1 MDKKLLDSL
10 NNLSI
15 ALQDISDS
23 LKSKS
28 EAKSATAQA
37 MKGGDFSKEIKQISV
52 GVIQLKKDTK
62 QILANQQTIMNMG
75 KNKSKGADVA
85 EGLGKDKQKQKFF
98 KQGIGVILLIA
109 VAVLALGI
117 AFRLVGKVN
126 FLSVIA
132 LSIAL
137 PLLAIGFAKVHTV
150 LKQVGFEAKKDGINF
165 VIAMVAISTAITVS
179 SWILSMIKPIGFIQA
194 ITGILIGA
202 MFFVI
207 SNNLENIFIGVA
219 VFHKLKI
226 SPLKLIISLV
236 AISAAI
242 TASSYVLG
250 LIRPISFIQ
259 AITAILI
266 ASMFAVIGYSL
277 HKIAAGVAAFKLTG
291 VKSQDLLLVLVGIAA
306 AITAS
311 SYVLG
316 LIRPLSFSQAITGI
330 LISVLFLVISLNFEK
345 IAFGVAAFKK
355 TQVKATD
362 LLLVLV
368 GIAAAITASS
378 WVLSLIVPIGL
389 MQFLTALGIAILFA
403 LMSYVMP
410 QLAVGIYIM
419 EKSLGKKGLFL
430 MPLIFVAISI
440 AIMLSSHIL
449 QKTADIKFMTL
460 LRVLALGIILALVV
474 LAFTPAM
481 ILLGKMS
488 FKDLLMGGLGVVII
502 ATAIMVSSLILSLGK
517 YDKYP
522 DWKWALGVGLS
533 IIMFAPG
540 VVILGILAM
549 ADGGLSQILGAVMV
563 LIVATAIM
571 ATSHILGMGK
581 YDKYPPILWTLGTV
595 AAMLPFAV
603 AMVAL
608 GFIAI
613 SGIGAIAMIAG
624 AIAILGVAKTI
635 VETAKILAL
644 GKYDKYPALL
654 WTLGTVAA
662 MLPFAV
668 AMVALGFIAISGI
681 GAVAMIAGAVAILG
695 VAETIV
701 ETSKILDKG
710 KYAGGP
716 PLWWS
721 LGVGLVMTG
730 FGLAILLLGSFIVGT
745 LGFGWIA
752 LKAGSAAVSLVAQS
766 IVDASIILQK
776 GKYVGGPT
784 KEWAEGIAIA
794 LGAFS
799 PIYSMLMASGVL
811 KLFGGGGVSPDD
823 FAQAIVTVSGG
834 IIDAAKFF
842 AENTA
847 VFKNGPSKEWAEGVG
862 TAIGAFA
869 PVFQVLQD
877 SAPGLFSSGG
887 PSVEDM
893 AVAIMTISQGI
904 VEAARFF
911 ANPEISALF
920 NTEGNYPSEAWGR
933 GVGAA
938 LNAFAPVFKSLSEDT
953 GWFTSG
959 TDVVDGMTYGVRA
972 LSYSLVDAAIA
983 FSSVDPASWTSYPS
997 HTWAEG
1003 VRTSITSF
1011 LDIFS
1016 VIEERGYSIFTFQM
1030 YSKVLQGAIKSIS
1043 LSAAYLWASKKFFG
1057 FKLDKSWV
1065 TNLSKSVLGYAAL
1078 TQQLDKMLGFDEKTS
1093 IKSGGFLGVGGS
1105 TTTKTTRKMK
1115 DVSIVNRI
1123 VSQLVETAKILYTN
1137 RKSFS
1142 FKLDANWVSSLRTNL
1157 LDYAKLA
1164 KDIEKSLNVKEI
1176 VNISLGKFGNYS
1188 FQTTRTADVGV
1199 VNKIVHQ
1206 LVTSAK
1212 LIYDNKKFFSFKLD
1226 PNWVRYLRFNLLD
1239 YVYLARDIEDA
1250 MTIHE
1255 TTSVNLGRFGSYEF
1269 HTTRTADVGLV
1280 NKMTNQL
1287 VMTAGILWKNK
1298 KFFENKIDPNY
1309 VRNMATN
1316 IKDFAKLVRYLSKDD
1331 SLSTGVLSMFGLDP
1345 ISRAAY
1351 GMNKMAS
1358 AFDKLAS
1365 SLNKFSSA
1373 IKSVDGQKV
1382 NMIRKLTGNIAIL
1395 SSMDSKM
1402 FNNMMTVLE
1411 RRGNVFSKLLDSPR
1425 GGAGPS
1431 VGEKP
1436 GGGQREVWAKK
1447 PHQGPVDS
1455 KGESALHKLDRIAHL
1470 LDSINRNVDTVDDL
1484 VNHILTAK
1492 KDENMGK
1499 DPK

>member
-28 EAKSATAQA
+28 EASSATAKA
-37 MKGGDFSKEIKQISV
+37 MKGGNFGKEIKEINIGVKQI
-52 GVIQLKKDTK
+52 QKDTK
-62 QILANQQTIMNMG
+62 QILSNQQTIMKMG
-75 KNKSKGADVA
+75 KSKSKGGDVA
-85 EGLGKDKQKQKFF
+85 EGLGKDKQKQKNF
-98 KQGIGVILLIA
+98 KEGIGVILLIA

-117 AFRLVGKVN
+117 AFNLVGKVN

-150 LKQVGFEAKKDGINF
+150 LKQVGFDAKKDAKNF
-165 VIAMVAISTAITVS
+165 ILAITAMSLGITIS
-179 SWILSMIKPIGFIQA
+179 SWILSMVTPITFTKMFTVILLAVGFTVLSPAIYKMIRAFKGMSFMELIKSVIFLPLILPAIALGIALASWAFQLVKPVGFSQMFTTIFIALAFTVISFGIRKLLSAFKGIGMASLAKSIIFLPLILPAIALGIALSSYALQLVKPISIGQFFTTVFIALAFTIIAFGIRKLMGAFKGLTPVEMLVAA
-194 ITGILIGA
+194 IGI
-202 MFFVI
+202 
-207 SNNLENIFIGVA
+207 
-219 VFHKLKI
+219 
-226 SPLKLIISLV
+226 PIILV
-236 AISAAI
+236 AISYAI
-242 TASSYVLG
+242 ALSSH
-250 LIRPISFIQ
+250 
-259 AITAILI
+259 A
-266 ASMFAVIGYSL
+266 
-277 HKIAAGVAAFKLTG
+277 
-291 VKSQDLLLVLVGIAA
+291 
-306 AITAS
+306 
-311 SYVLG
+311 
-316 LIRPLSFSQAITGI
+316 LSKVQP
-330 LISVLFLVISLNFEK
+330 
-345 IAFGVAAFKK
+345 IAFA
-355 TQVKATD
+355 
-362 LLLVLV
+362 
-368 GIAAAITASS
+368 
-378 WVLSLIVPIGL
+378 
-389 MQFLTALGIAILFA
+389 QFLTAVGIAI
-403 LMSYVMP
+403 
-410 QLAVGIYIM
+410 
-419 EKSLGKKGLFL
+419 
-430 MPLIFVAISI
+430 IFVVISFAAKFIIKAVSTMKIMDVFKVPIFFVAVSMAIW
-440 AIMLSSHIL
+440 LSSEIL
-449 QKTADIKFMTL
+449 SKTKVIDFMKMFQILVFSIVMAIAVAVVGLAMFVLNKLGVSIKD
-460 LRVLALGIILALVV
+460 AI
-474 LAFTPAM
+474 
-481 ILLGKMS
+481 
-488 FKDLLMGGLGVVII
+488 MGGLLVVII
-502 ATAIMVSSLILSLGK
+502 SVAIMVSSHILALGK

-522 DWKWALGVGLS
+522 DWKWAIGVGLS
-533 IIMFAPG
+533 ILMFAPG
-540 VVILGILAM
+540 VIVLGILAM
-549 ADGGLSQILGAVMV
+549 ADAGLSQILGAVMV

-571 ATSHILGMGK
+571 ATSHIL
-581 YDKYPPILWTLGTV
+581 
-595 AAMLPFAV
+595 
-603 AMVAL
+603 
-608 GFIAI
+608 
-613 SGIGAIAMIAG
+613 
-624 AIAILGVAKTI
+624 
-635 VETAKILAL
+635 AL
-644 GKYDKYPALL
+644 GKYDKSPPLL

-681 GAVAMIAGAVAILG
+681 GAVAMLAGAIAILG

-710 KYAGGP
+710 KYSGGP

-766 IVDASIILQK
+766 IVDASLILQK

-784 KEWAEGIAIA
+784 KEWAEGISIA

-877 SAPGLFSSGG
+877 SAPGLLSSGG

-893 AVAIMTISQGI
+893 ARAIITISQGI
-904 VEAARFF
+904 VDAAKFF
-911 ANPEISALF
+911 ADPEISKLF

-953 GWFTSG
+953 GWFTDG
-959 TDVVDGMTYGVRA
+959 TEVVDGMTYGVRA

-983 FSSVDPASWTSYPS
+983 FSSVDPEAWTSYPS
-997 HTWAEG
+997 YTWAEG
-1003 VRTSITSF
+1003 VKTSITSF
-1011 LDIFS
+1011 LDVFS
-1016 VIEERGYSIFTFQM
+1016 VIEERGYSIYTFQM
-1030 YSKVLQGAIKSIS
+1030 YSKVLEGALKSIS
-1043 LSAAYLWASKKFFG
+1043 LSAAYLWGSKKFFG

-1078 TQQLDKMLGFDEKTS
+1078 TQQLDKLLGTDEKTS

-1142 FKLDANWVSSLRTNL
+1142 FKLDANWVSRLRTNI

-1212 LIYDNKKFFSFKLD
+1212 LVYDNKKFFSFQLD
-1226 PNWVRYLRFNLLD
+1226 PNWVKNLRFNLLD

-1331 SLSTGVLSMFGLDP
+1331 SLSTGGILSMFGLDP

-1373 IKSVDGQKV
+1373 IRSVDGQKV

-1411 RRGNVFSKLLDSPR
+1411 RRSSVFSKLLDSPR
-1425 GGAGPS
+1425 GPSGPN

-1455 KGESALHKLDRIAHL
+1455 RGESALHKLDRIASL
-1470 LDSINRNVDTVDDL
+1470 LDSINKNVDTVDDL
-1484 VNHILTAK
+1484 VTHIMSAK
-1492 KDENMGK
+1492 KEEDLGK
-1499 DPK
+1499 K